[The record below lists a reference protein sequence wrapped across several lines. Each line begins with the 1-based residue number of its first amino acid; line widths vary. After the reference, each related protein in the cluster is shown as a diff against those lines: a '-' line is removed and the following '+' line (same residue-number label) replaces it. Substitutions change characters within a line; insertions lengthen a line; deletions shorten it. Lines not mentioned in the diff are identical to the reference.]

1 MVRPFQSSAEVYC
14 RGYSLPLQ
22 RVITD
27 FGADIPFGQVPQKLL
42 EHHGVTVPISAAQSI
57 TYAHAQTMLATQP
70 LETDL
75 PLGAAVA
82 SLISQTDGSMIPIV
96 DTTPEP
102 DTAEP
107 IDRRKTRKLSW
118 REARLAASR
127 SAAASQPIFAATLG
141 SVEAAGQQLLHTAI
155 KAGLG
160 LETFVHGVGDGAPW
174 IATQMEAQFG
184 EPSRFLL
191 DFYHVCDYLAAASH
205 VCDPQAPEGWMK
217 QQKKRLKLNHFV
229 AVLKAL
235 KPFLEDDSVADAKA
249 PVRAA
254 FRYLDNRPNHLDY
267 KGAIADGLPIGSGEI
282 ESAHRYVIQTR
293 LKRAG
298 SWWSIEKAEA
308 MLALR
313 VVRANHDWQTY
324 WRNLQPATAA

>member
-1 MVRPFQSSAEVYC
+1 
-14 RGYSLPLQ
+14 
-22 RVITD
+22 
-27 FGADIPFGQVPQKLL
+27 
-42 EHHGVTVPISAAQSI
+42 
-57 TYAHAQTMLATQP
+57 
-70 LETDL
+70 
-75 PLGAAVA
+75 
-82 SLISQTDGSMIPIV
+82 MIPIV
-96 DTTPEP
+96 DTTPE
-102 DTAEP
+102 ENESEL
-107 IDRRKTRKLSW
+107 IDRRKTRKLNW
-118 REARLAASR
+118 REARLAVSR
-127 SAAASQPIFAATLG
+127 SATASQPIFAATLG
-141 SVEAAGQQLLHTAI
+141 SVEQAGQQLLHTAI
-155 KAGLG
+155 EAGLG
-160 LETFVHGVGDGAPW
+160 VETFVHGVGDGAPW

-191 DFYHVCDYLAAASH
+191 DFYHVCDYLAAASRF
-205 VCDPQAPEGWMK
+205 CDPQAPDDWMK

-235 KPFLEDDSVADAKA
+235 KPFLEGDSVPDAKA

-282 ESAHRYVIQTR
+282 ESAHRYVIQNR

-313 VVRANHDWQTY
+313 VLRANHNWQAY
-324 WRNLQPATAA
+324 WQNLQSSTAA